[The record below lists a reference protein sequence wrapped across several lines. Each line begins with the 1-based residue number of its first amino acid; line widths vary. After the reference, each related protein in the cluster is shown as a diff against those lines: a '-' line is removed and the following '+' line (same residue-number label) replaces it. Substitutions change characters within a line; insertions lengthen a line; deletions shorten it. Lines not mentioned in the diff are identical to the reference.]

1 MELQRV
7 GLNWATE
14 LNGST
19 QKFPQRLCEGASR
32 NTVSRVQKGK
42 LRLGRILG
50 ATFYPSFPGNI
61 RMRWCWWA
69 PVCAVVCPR
78 DSHHHP
84 EAPWGLLLPHSPS
97 TDEDPG
103 PTGFLRPRAAPLTTV
118 LTVCLNL
125 AVRVRPTPGLRLLFP
140 RGSALTLSRFWLDV
154 WNGNNA

>member
-7 GLNWATE
+7 GLDWATE

-19 QKFPQRLCEGASR
+19 QKSPQRLCEGASR

-61 RMRWCWWA
+61 RMRWCWWT

-84 EAPWGLLLPHSPS
+84 EAPWGPLLPHSPS

-103 PTGFLRPRAAPLTTV
+103 PTGFLRPRATPLTTA

-125 AVRVRPTPGLRLLFP
+125 TVWVRPTPGLRLLFP
-140 RGSALTLSRFWLDV
+140 RGSALTLPRFWLDV